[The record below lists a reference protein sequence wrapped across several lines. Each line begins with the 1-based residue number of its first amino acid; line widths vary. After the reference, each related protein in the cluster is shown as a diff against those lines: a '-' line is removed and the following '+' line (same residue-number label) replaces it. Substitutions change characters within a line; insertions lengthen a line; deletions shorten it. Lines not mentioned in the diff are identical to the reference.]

1 MKEPDDSALA
11 PFSTSSAYRRKLNFD
26 PTINA
31 GHILTFLG
39 MMFALFA
46 GWTSLDKRVVTLE
59 RDSVHQQKIDNA
71 QDATIKEKFD
81 DIKTIVRDVQASIN
95 EIRRQGSGS
104 K

>member
-1 MKEPDDSALA
+1 MKDSDDSAPA
-11 PFSTSSAYRRKLNFD
+11 PFSTSSSHRRRLNFD

-59 RDSVHQQKIDNA
+59 RDSVHQQKIDTA

>member
-1 MKEPDDSALA
+1 MKEPDETGPA
-11 PFSTSSAYRRKLNFD
+11 PFSTSSHRRKLNFD

-59 RDSVHQQKIDNA
+59 RDSMHQQKIDVA
-71 QDATIKEKFD
+71 QDALIKDKFD
-81 DIKTIVRDVQASIN
+81 DIKALVRDVQASVN
-95 EIRRQGSGS
+95 ELRRQGTGS

>member
-1 MKEPDDSALA
+1 MKDTDDSAPA
-11 PFSTSSAYRRKLNFD
+11 PFATSPSHRRRLNFD

-59 RDSVHQQKIDNA
+59 RDSVHQQKIDTA
-71 QDATIKEKFD
+71 QDAAIKDKFE
-81 DIKTIVRDVQASIN
+81 DIKALVRDVQASVN
-95 EIRRQGSGS
+95 DLRRQMSDS